1 MYLYALGEN
10 QDGKG
15 LDFIISELMC
25 FMTKTNSRKS
35 RIIIWATKNTPK
47 ILKIWE
53 KFSETFWNMRNLTK
67 VFEAQ

>member
-1 MYLYALGEN
+1 MYLYALGKN

-35 RIIIWATKNTPK
+35 RIII
-47 ILKIWE
+47 
-53 KFSETFWNMRNLTK
+53 
-67 VFEAQ
+67 